1 MMTRLVYSCT
11 LGVLALGLS
20 GCSFFTSFDEFEQQ
34 PDGSV
39 DANVPDMTVDAGP
52 QVDTPTEF
60 YFEFA
65 SRLCAFVRRCEAKVP
80 ELRPIGQGYC
90 LPPSLLTGLV
100 PGEFAGTDLEGYSPL
115 DALTLLAEIDAAG
128 DTCALEDLISSVSF
142 IGLFRGL
149 LTSGS
154 GEGCT
159 SDRQCASGY
168 CSASALQQCGVC
180 ESIPRLGDAC
190 SQTSDC
196 PVGTLCDSNGTATC
210 VEAPTAPQPCL
221 DGNCRANSF
230 CQAGTCIARPELN
243 QACVRQ
249 GAGALS
255 DPCASTLVCT
265 RISAAPEE
273 WRCESGRAAGMTCE
287 DAVTPCAAGLRCV
300 AGTCTAPLAEG
311 ASCTGDVCVLGLVC
325 RAGTCD
331 VPLTEGTQGCSA
343 SAPCLSGACAGGGC
357 VTPSAAQRTACGF
370 ERPQPFSSAPPD
382 YCADGYCDS
391 STVLCEPHK
400 QDGDTCASSDECEP
414 TSYCNQDTCSPRLPA
429 AAPCADASDG
439 CAVGLRCIGGLC
451 AAPSGDGEACDD
463 SDDCESGLV
472 CVGPVGATT
481 CSDCRP

>member
-65 SRLCAFVRRCEAKVP
+65 SRLCAFVRRCEAKAP
-80 ELRPIGQGYC
+80 TLRPFGQLYC
-90 LPPSLLTGLV
+90 LPPNVLDDVL
-100 PGEFAGTDLEGYSPL
+100 PPEIAGTDLTGYNSAN
-115 DALTLLAEIDAAG
+115 ALAFLAEIDATG
-128 DTCALEDLISSVSF
+128 DTCALDVLLSGVSF
-142 IGLFRGL
+142 AGFFLGTL
-149 LTSGS
+149 PS

-159 SDRQCASGY
+159 ADRQCNSGY
-168 CSASALQQCGVC
+168 CTAASPQECGVC
-180 ESIPRLGDAC
+180 AAIPILGGAC
-190 SQTSDC
+190 NDTTDC
-196 PVGTLCDSNGTATC
+196 PSGTLCDTNGTGTC
-210 VEAPTAPQPCL
+210 VDAPAANELCL
-221 DGNCRANSF
+221 DGNCRTDSF
-230 CQAGTCIARPELN
+230 CQAGTCIERPGLN
-243 QACVRQ
+243 DACVRQ
-249 GAGALS
+249 GTGLLS

-273 WRCESGRAAGMTCE
+273 WRCESGRADGMTCE
-287 DAVTPCAAGLRCV
+287 DSVTPCAAGLRCV
-300 AGTCTAPLAEG
+300 AGTCRAPLDAE
-311 ASCTGDVCVLGLVC
+311 AACAGDICALGLVC
-325 RAGTCD
+325 RAGTCQ
-331 VPLTEGTQGCSA
+331 PPPTRGTQGCSA
-343 SAPCLSGACAGGGC
+343 SVPCFSGACSGGSC
-357 VTPSAAQRTACGF
+357 VVPSAERGTACAF
-370 ERPQPFSSAPPD
+370 ETPQPFSVQPPD